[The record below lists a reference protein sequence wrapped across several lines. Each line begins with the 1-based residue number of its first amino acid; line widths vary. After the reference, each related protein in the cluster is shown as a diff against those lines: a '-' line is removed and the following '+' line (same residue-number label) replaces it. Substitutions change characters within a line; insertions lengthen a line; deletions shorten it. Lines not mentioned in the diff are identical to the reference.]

1 MFKPGLLK
9 GKRILITGGGTGLGK
24 EIAKRYAELGA
35 ELWLAGRRGGVLQE
49 TASELTRT
57 FEHKDFVAALSF
69 VNRVGGLAEKA
80 GHHPDIDIR
89 YNKVRLGLV
98 THDAGGL
105 TSKDFDLAAAVDN
118 LR

>member
-1 MFKPGLLK
+1 MTALSSQDIDKRLK
-9 GKRILITGGGTGLGK
+9 NLIDWQVDSG
-24 EIAKRYAELGA
+24 EL
-35 ELWLAGRRGGVLQE
+35 V
-49 TASELTRT
+49 RT
-57 FEHKDFVAALSF
+57 FQFPDFRTALQF
-69 VNRVGGLAEKA
+69 VNAIGELAEQA

-105 TSKDFDLAAAVDN
+105 TAKDFELAAGIDC